1 MNGTEIFRGLQYIGA
16 DLIENA
22 EYGQFP
28 RKNAEREKTKHR
40 IHRPLLV
47 AALIG
52 LMLLL
57 VGCALVYI
65 LNLEK
70 VKISTGTDQRD
81 YSLVNGVYVEAPHTV
96 NTMTLTLA
104 GLEGSDAYKACAD
117 FYAFK
122 EEYTANGEKMTEN
135 DTLPAD
141 YWETY
146 SDVMNAKAQELAQQY
161 GLKPE
166 GTLLEFRTNRNFC
179 DAMDVER
186 FDRSNSEISV
196 NINGGGCYDTG
207 NFWLN
212 MDLVFPEDKGYE
224 ILRSP
229 GVLHWNRKD
238 CFSRDYLTIMD
249 SGDWIEKNYT
259 TTSGSQVLIL
269 HSPSQETGLVLCDR
283 GEALMALLFNANV
296 EYLSEGGGVV
306 SSELVHMTPR
316 QLELVAD
323 AVDFSVQPRIP
334 TQADVDAQAG
344 IPQEVTQ
351 SGYTLKIKSVETD
364 GYVVQILIG
373 VTAPEETALPTE
385 GNISF
390 ANHGGVLNPEFGSIS
405 GGGGTTGYRD
415 DGDGK
420 VNTVDI
426 LMKDHCVMTD
436 GSVPFAPGTTWN
448 LHLVDLISS
457 YWDHEN
463 GCRVINTLAEGEWLF
478 PITFGEDNGDYREIE
493 LLSVPITLKG
503 STGWRADGSDVVESC
518 TVTSVKL
525 RSQSI
530 SVTADVEENM
540 YIDFFNFQGKVSY
553 VVMKNGGQVEI
564 IGQEFDE
571 PIDLNQVDYV
581 LLPDGTKLTVPE
593 T

>member
-1 MNGTEIFRGLQYIGA
+1 MA
-16 DLIENA
+16 
-22 EYGQFP
+22 
-28 RKNAEREKTKHR
+28 
-40 IHRPLLV
+40 
-47 AALIG
+47 
-52 LMLLL
+52 
-57 VGCALVYI
+57 
-65 LNLEK
+65 
-70 VKISTGTDQRD
+70 
-81 YSLVNGVYVEAPHTV
+81 
-96 NTMTLTLA
+96 
-104 GLEGSDAYKACAD
+104 
-117 FYAFK
+117 
-122 EEYTANGEKMTEN
+122 EN
-135 DTLPAD
+135 DMLPAD

-161 GLKPE
+161 GLKSE

-179 DAMDVER
+179 DAMGVER
-186 FDRSNSEISV
+186 FVRSNSEISV
-196 NINGGGCYDTG
+196 NFNGGNCYDTG
-207 NFWLN
+207 NFWL
-212 MDLVFPEDKGYE
+212 DLDFVFPEDKGYE
-224 ILRSP
+224 VLRSP
-229 GVLHWNRKD
+229 GVLRWNRKD
-238 CFSRDYLTIMD
+238 CFSRDYLTITD

-259 TTSGSQVLIL
+259 TASGSQVLIL

-283 GEALMALLFNANV
+283 GEALMALVFNANV
-296 EYLSEGGGVV
+296 EYLSEDGGVV

-390 ANHGGVLNPEFGSIS
+390 ANHGGDLNPEFGSVS

-420 VNTVDI
+420 ANTVDI
-426 LMKDHCVMTD
+426 LMKYHCVMTD
-436 GSVPFAPGTTWN
+436 GSVPFASGTTWN
-448 LHLVDLISS
+448 LHLVNIISS
-457 YWDHEN
+457 YRDHEN
-463 GCRVINTLAEGEWLF
+463 GCTVLNTLAEGEWLF

-493 LLSVPITLKG
+493 LLSAPMTLKG

-540 YIDFFNFQGKVSY
+540 YIDFFKNVSY
-553 VVMKNGGQVEI
+553 VVMKDGGQVKI
-564 IGQEFDE
+564 IGQKFDE